1 MGANGAGQF
10 VVFEGLDCSGSSTQA
25 MLLSERL
32 IGLGRKVHV
41 TSEPSGGPV
50 GTLIRLFFSGRM
62 ILPESREVRDRQFAY
77 LFAADRFDHL
87 HNPTNG
93 VLKHL
98 NEGTDVISTRYF
110 FSSLAYH
117 VESEMEARF
126 VSELNSHFPHPDRLI
141 YLDCP
146 VSVSLSRMA
155 VSRATRDTY
164 ENGAKLELV
173 HRNYEKILAEY
184 EGSKLV
190 VDASLPKNEIAH
202 RVFEYVTNRK

>member
-1 MGANGAGQF
+1 MGVHQAGQF

-25 MLLSERL
+25 MLLAERL
-32 IGLGRKVHV
+32 ISLGRKVHV

-87 HNPTNG
+87 NNPTNG

-98 NEGTDVISTRYF
+98 SEGTDVISTRYL

-117 VESEMEARF
+117 VESEAEAQF
-126 VSELNSHFPHPDRLI
+126 VQELNSHFPRPDRLV

-146 VSVSLSRMA
+146 VAVSLSRMA
-155 VSRATRDTY
+155 TSRATRETY
-164 ENGAKLELV
+164 ENAAKLELV
-173 HRNYEKILAEY
+173 HRNYESILAEY
-184 EGSKLV
+184 AGSKLV
-190 VDASLPKNEIAH
+190 VDATLLKEEIVN
-202 RVFEYVTNRK
+202 RVVEYVTLR